1 MLRTARFSGAL
12 AAVIWLVGTPV
23 VAIAGVPFPSDAE
36 YVYMGLLATLLGFTL
51 APVVLAIGEPMPSR
65 KRTVVRL
72 SGLVVCIALIL
83 SGVVLLAAVQGWL
96 AEDVA
101 HQSPSMAIT
110 VFIALFVWIG
120 LADDD
125 RAMDVPAWVTQRC
138 VMCRA
143 SPDWDRDLL
152 LREGLCFYQCHRH
165 PHFAIRFACM
175 DITAGLADGRRLR
188 HVAAATTWRSLSDR
202 RYVSVTISPRALSIG
217 APLGRC
223 IRTIGV

>member
-51 APVVLAIGEPMPSR
+51 APVVLAIGEPMRSR

-72 SGLVVCIALIL
+72 SGLVVCIGLIL

-120 LADDD
+120 LASYALRGPTTVERWTFRLGVLSGASCVVPVLIGIVIFYFAKDFVFTNATVLPILLFDLL
-125 RAMDVPAWVTQRC
+125 VWTSLPAWLMAVVFGMSPQQQRGE
-138 VMCRA
+138 A
-143 SPDWDRDLL
+143 
-152 LREGLCFYQCHRH
+152 
-165 PHFAIRFACM
+165 
-175 DITAGLADGRRLR
+175 
-188 HVAAATTWRSLSDR
+188 
-202 RYVSVTISPRALSIG
+202 
-217 APLGRC
+217 
-223 IRTIGV
+223 

>member
-1 MLRTARFSGAL
+1 MLRTARFSGTL

-36 YVYMGLLATLLGFTL
+36 YLFMALLATLLGFAL

-96 AEDVA
+96 AEDLA

-120 LADDD
+120 LASYALRGPTTIERWTFRLGLLSGASCVVPVLIGIVIFYFAKDFVFTNATVLPILLFDLLVW
-125 RAMDVPAWVTQRC
+125 ASLPAWLMAVVFGMSPQQQRGE
-138 VMCRA
+138 A
-143 SPDWDRDLL
+143 
-152 LREGLCFYQCHRH
+152 
-165 PHFAIRFACM
+165 
-175 DITAGLADGRRLR
+175 
-188 HVAAATTWRSLSDR
+188 
-202 RYVSVTISPRALSIG
+202 
-217 APLGRC
+217 
-223 IRTIGV
+223 

>member
-1 MLRTARFSGAL
+1 MLRTARFSGTL

-36 YVYMGLLATLLGFTL
+36 YLYMALLATLLGFTL

-96 AEDVA
+96 AEDLA

-110 VFIALFVWIG
+110 VFIALFVWIALASYALRGPTTIERWTFRLG
-120 LADDD
+120 LLSGASCVVPVLIGIVIFYFAKDFVFTNATVLPILLFDLLVW
-125 RAMDVPAWVTQRC
+125 ASLPAWLMAVVFGMSPQQQRGE
-138 VMCRA
+138 A
-143 SPDWDRDLL
+143 
-152 LREGLCFYQCHRH
+152 
-165 PHFAIRFACM
+165 
-175 DITAGLADGRRLR
+175 
-188 HVAAATTWRSLSDR
+188 
-202 RYVSVTISPRALSIG
+202 
-217 APLGRC
+217 
-223 IRTIGV
+223 